1 MRLHKV
7 VFIEVITQRQDHL
20 QSRSSITESMMAFP
34 NKQAFCPL
42 LFWQV
47 LLIIR
52 LVSLKVNSE
61 QWPIQ
66 RQFDIHVVSNEH
78 VNVPLVLE
86 HLIIRLWHHE
96 CLFAS
101 LLIRHLLVE
110 ILASHLLNLVSEFRV
125 SLEHGLKLWLHQ
137 VIASHIVHRE
147 VHEIGV
153 LLGV

>member
-1 MRLHKV
+1 
-7 VFIEVITQRQDHL
+7 
-20 QSRSSITESMMAFP
+20 MMALP
-34 NKQAFCPL
+34 NQQAFSPL
-42 LFWQV
+42 LLRQV

-52 LVSLKVNSE
+52 FIPLKVDSE

-66 RQFDIHVVSNEH
+66 RQFDIHVVSYEH
-78 VNVPLVLE
+78 VNVPLVFE
-86 HLIIRLWHHE
+86 HLIIRLWNHE
-96 CLFAS
+96 CLLAS

-110 ILASHLLNLVSEFRV
+110 ILASYLLNFVPEFRV

-147 VHEIGV
+147 IHEIGV